1 MAAIPLPQSV
11 YEQFS
16 ACAPDT
22 LEEEISRTSIRL
34 RLQDSPKTDEQHRLY
49 QIELDRLS
57 GLKYLSQL
65 RKGKL
70 SQDDFNLKV
79 RVLSI

>member
-1 MAAIPLPQSV
+1 MAVILLPQSI

-16 ACAPDT
+16 ACPPDT

-34 RLQDSPKTDEQHRLY
+34 RLQVPITDEQRRLY
-49 QIELDRLS
+49 QLELDRLS
-57 GLKYLSQL
+57 GLKYLSQF

-70 SQDDFNLKV
+70 SRDDFNLKV
-79 RVLSI
+79 ELVAS